1 MPSPPNRNLRFS
13 SRSSSATSPNA
24 ATSFPAWPESAS
36 GRGDGGSSQ
45 IPSPDPA
52 ATATAAAA
60 APLSSRRGA
69 AAADAEKARE
79 DPSRR
84 MAERTDDERVNAAA
98 MAVTQK
104 KKEKKRSREVGEGGS
119 GDAGARGERRWW
131 WAVAEARRKELEVG
145 TIFTLSRSIR
155 GKQVYI
161 VFNYFFHLGM
171 RRDTLISMRTLISPC
186 FRVRERD
193 HVIIGQCRP
202 LSKIAR
208 LNVLKVILS
217 S

>member
-13 SRSSSATSPNA
+13 SRSSSSATSPNA
-24 ATSFPAWPESAS
+24 ATSFPACPESAS

-60 APLSSRRGA
+60 APLASRRGA

-84 MAERTDDERVNAAA
+84 MAERTDDERVNAVA

-104 KKEKKRSREVGEGGS
+104 KKEKNGLVRWGREEAAMRGRE
-119 GDAGARGERRWW
+119 ARGGGGGRWPKRD
-131 WAVAEARRKELEVG
+131 AR
-145 TIFTLSRSIR
+145 
-155 GKQVYI
+155 
-161 VFNYFFHLGM
+161 N
-171 RRDTLISMRTLISPC
+171 
-186 FRVRERD
+186 
-193 HVIIGQCRP
+193 
-202 LSKIAR
+202 
-208 LNVLKVILS
+208 
-217 S
+217 

>member
-13 SRSSSATSPNA
+13 SRSSSSATSPNA
-24 ATSFPAWPESAS
+24 ATSFPACPESAS

-60 APLSSRRGA
+60 APLASRRGA

-84 MAERTDDERVNAAA
+84 MAERTDDERVNAVA

-104 KKEKKRSREVGEGGS
+104 KKRKKTVS
-119 GDAGARGERRWW
+119 
-131 WAVAEARRKELEVG
+131 
-145 TIFTLSRSIR
+145 
-155 GKQVYI
+155 
-161 VFNYFFHLGM
+161 
-171 RRDTLISMRTLISPC
+171 
-186 FRVRERD
+186 
-193 HVIIGQCRP
+193 
-202 LSKIAR
+202 
-208 LNVLKVILS
+208 
-217 S
+217 